1 MALTNQFSK
10 DMYIMFNDQ
19 IHHILD
25 RQLKTQGRQGGL
37 IILRLRNLGTGNVF
51 SHTIKS
57 GTKLEEVDMETKELQ
72 YLYKDGQGYNFM
84 DTTTFDTVSISEDII
99 GDYGKLLKEGD
110 KLLGLSNEG
119 KVLNIK
125 RNPSVTLEVV
135 EAQDAVKGNTATNA
149 MKEVTTETG
158 LKIMVPLFIKKG
170 DKISIN
176 TENISYTGRIN

>member
-57 GTKLEEVDMETKELQ
+57 GT
-72 YLYKDGQGYNFM
+72 
-84 DTTTFDTVSISEDII
+84 
-99 GDYGKLLKEGD
+99 
-110 KLLGLSNEG
+110 
-119 KVLNIK
+119 
-125 RNPSVTLEVV
+125 
-135 EAQDAVKGNTATNA
+135 
-149 MKEVTTETG
+149 
-158 LKIMVPLFIKKG
+158 
-170 DKISIN
+170 
-176 TENISYTGRIN
+176 